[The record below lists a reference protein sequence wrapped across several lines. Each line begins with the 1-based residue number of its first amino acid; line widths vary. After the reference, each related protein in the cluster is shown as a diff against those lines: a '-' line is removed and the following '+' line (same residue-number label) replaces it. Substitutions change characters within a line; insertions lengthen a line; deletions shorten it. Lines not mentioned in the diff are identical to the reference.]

1 MSIAD
6 AVRFRELEAKVAAM
20 VPVDQEE
27 RLAEIERMLTSL
39 TRQISMLR
47 GQVNAMRAKRG
58 GAIPDTPLADATA

>member
-20 VPVDQEE
+20 APVDQEE

-58 GAIPDTPLADATA
+58 TIPDTPLTDATA